1 MFDPVTL
8 GTMLNVG
15 TSLFGT
21 FFGGDDEA
29 DKEYLQRDAQLAQRE
44 RDVRASTNEMRQGI
58 YATALEGDV
67 AKIAIEQ
74 ARRQGLVEE
83 YERRRRY
90 DSLIGANNARGNADS
105 ASFRAIQRQA
115 KVDMEND
122 VRAIKAT
129 AKNEELLAG
138 IRLKGLQAQR
148 AGQEIALADLAEERV
163 RISDAIIDNASNQ
176 ATSTLFEVV
185 GHAYE
190 GYRNGA
196 FENFSLDS
204 VGDTLGS
211 WFSSSSTTKT
221 LGEGAASLANIWT

>member
-1 MFDPVTL
+1 MLDPVTL
-8 GTMLNVG
+8 GTVFNIG
-15 TSLFGT
+15 TSLFGS

-44 RDVRASTNEMRQGI
+44 RDIRASTNQARQSI

-74 ARRQGLVEE
+74 ARKQGLVQE

-90 DSLIGANNARGNADS
+90 DALIGANNARGNFDS

-115 KVDMEND
+115 TVDMEND

-129 AKNEELLAG
+129 ARNEELLAQ
-138 IRLKGLQAQR
+138 IRLKGLRAQR
-148 AGQEIALADLAEERV
+148 AGQEMGLADLAEERV

-196 FENFSLDS
+196 FENFSLDGI
-204 VGDTLGS
+204 GDTIGS
-211 WFSSSSTTKT
+211 WFSSSSSTA
-221 LGEGAASLANIWT
+221 LGESAKSLANIWT